1 MDLKASFLL
10 VASVLIL
17 IQISDGMIKNVNVN
31 CCTEVASVFPA
42 KLLRKVKSF
51 KLQKADGVCDICAV
65 VLHYKDRQF
74 CVDPKNKHLKAW
86 MRQNHQ
92 KQQTKMKIK

>member
-17 IQISDGMIKNVNVN
+17 IQISD
-31 CCTEVASVFPA
+31 A